1 MALTQV
7 DQGLLGTYAQ
17 YTGFK
22 NRIINGNMTISQRNG
37 TTATANGSNAY
48 CLDRWAAYGN
58 GVSKYTTT
66 QSTTAPAGF
75 SNSLLVTSSAATSLA
90 SGDYYFLS
98 QRIEANNVVDFNLGT
113 ASAKPFTASFWVR
126 SSLTGT
132 FGGSF
137 LNGGSENYTYP
148 FTYTISA
155 ANTWEYKT
163 ITVAGPTAGTWL
175 TGTST
180 GLAVSFGLGVGS
192 SLSGTA
198 GAWSANSYYSA
209 TGAVSVVG
217 TSGATFYVTGVQ
229 IELGSTATSFDYRP
243 YGTELQLCQRYFYVQ
258 NSANWSDSY
267 ARFENAMGYA
277 SGTANWIAYLPVPMR
292 ATPSLYASAPSTFNF
307 WNGSFYTITTMAIQ
321 SYYTVNGL
329 RIDIASSASGVAQGV
344 MYHLLAN
351 TTNSAYYGFS
361 AEL

>member
-75 SNSLLVTSSAATSLA
+75 SNSLLVTSSAATTVA
-90 SGDYYFLS
+90 SGDYYFLI

-243 YGTELQLCQRYFYVQ
+243 YGTEFALCQRYYITSVNQ
-258 NSANWSDSY
+258 YALVCNGGTYQSAQ
-267 ARFENAMGYA
+267 F
-277 SGTANWIAYLPVPMR
+277 PVAMR
-292 ATPSLYASAPSTFNF
+292 ATPTVTATAIAGTFNV
-307 WNGSFYTITTMAIQ
+307 GSTSTLGFFGSNATTSNVIYISAI
-321 SYYTVNGL
+321 
-329 RIDIASSASGVAQGV
+329 
-344 MYHLLAN
+344 
-351 TTNSAYYGFS
+351 
-361 AEL
+361 EL